1 MTLEGEQPLPAL
13 LAQVEATLTECARAK
28 GVELRPHRAVAGTN
42 DGAVSSAV
50 RAVVAS
56 AIANV
61 LSHAYQRHQHAFQRH
76 VASVSWSAGG
86 FDRFRDSAKAATAAT
101 KATGKALS
109 WTAAKGFGF
118 IKPDDGGEELFC
130 HFSSILDGKA
140 LKVGATVSFVKKYD
154 ERKGKDRA
162 EEVTGGCP
170 VEGGF
175 GSGDGGG
182 GGRGSGGAGGVNLGL
197 NLGGGGGRGSGGA
210 GGVTGPPPASKVQG
224 AAAMAPPAPFRRGG
238 SGGKGGGR
246 GSSQG
251 GRGSSVSSSHS
262 DTAGGWRRV
271 G

>member
-28 GVELRPHRAVAGTN
+28 GVELRPRRAVAGTN
-42 DGAVSSAV
+42 DAGTNDSGTSSAV

-61 LSHAYQRHQHAFQRH
+61 LNHAFQRH

-101 KATGKALS
+101 KAMAGRDRSRSPERGGESTKATGKALR
-109 WTAAKGFGF
+109 WNANGFGF
-118 IKPDDGGEELFC
+118 IKPDDGGEDLYC

-154 ERKGKDRA
+154 DRKGKDRA
-162 EEVTGGCP
+162 VEVTGGCP
-170 VEGGF
+170 EEGGF
-175 GSGDGGG
+175 GSGD
-182 GGRGSGGAGGVNLGL
+182 
-197 NLGGGGGRGSGGA
+197 GGGGGRGSGGA

-251 GRGSSVSSSHS
+251 GRGSSVSSRHS
-262 DTAGGWRRV
+262 DPAGGWRRV

>member
-42 DGAVSSAV
+42 DSAVSSAV

-101 KATGKALS
+101 KAMAGRDRSRSPERGGKSTKATGKALR
-109 WTAAKGFGF
+109 WNAKGFGF
-118 IKPDDGGEELFC
+118 IKPDDGGEDLFC
-130 HFSSILDGKA
+130 HYSSILDGKA

-154 ERKGKDRA
+154 ERKGNDCAK
-162 EEVTGGCP
+162 EVTGGCP
-170 VEGGF
+170 EEGGF
-175 GSGDGGG
+175 GSGD
-182 GGRGSGGAGGVNLGL
+182 
-197 NLGGGGGRGSGGA
+197 GGGGGRGSGGA

-246 GSSQG
+246 GSIQG

>member
-13 LAQVEATLTECARAK
+13 LAHVEATLTECARAK

-42 DGAVSSAV
+42 DSAVSSAV

-61 LSHAYQRHQHAFQRH
+61 LNHAFQRH

-101 KATGKALS
+101 KAMAGRDRSRFPERGGKSTKATGKALR
-109 WTAAKGFGF
+109 WNANGFGF
-118 IKPDDGGEELFC
+118 IKPDDGGEDLYC

-154 ERKGKDRA
+154 DRKGKDRA
-162 EEVTGGCP
+162 VEVTGGCP
-170 VEGGF
+170 EEGGF
-175 GSGDGGG
+175 GSGD
-182 GGRGSGGAGGVNLGL
+182 
-197 NLGGGGGRGSGGA
+197 GGGGGRGSGGA

-224 AAAMAPPAPFRRGG
+224 AAPFRRGG
-238 SGGKGGGR
+238 SGGKG
-246 GSSQG
+246 G

>member
-86 FDRFRDSAKAATAAT
+86 FDRFRDSAKAATKAT

-182 GGRGSGGAGGVNLGL
+182 GGRGSGGAGGV
-197 NLGGGGGRGSGGA
+197 
-210 GGVTGPPPASKVQG
+210 TGPPPASKVQG

>member
-28 GVELRPHRAVAGTN
+28 GVELRPRRAVAGTN
-42 DGAVSSAV
+42 DSGTSDSGSAVSSAV

-61 LSHAYQRHQHAFQRH
+61 LNHAFQRH

-101 KATGKALS
+101 KAMAGRDRSRFPERGGKSTKATGKALR
-109 WTAAKGFGF
+109 WNANGFGF
-118 IKPDDGGEELFC
+118 IKPDDGGEDLYC

-154 ERKGKDRA
+154 DRKGKDRA
-162 EEVTGGCP
+162 VEVTGGCP
-170 VEGGF
+170 EDGGF
-175 GSGDGGG
+175 GSGD
-182 GGRGSGGAGGVNLGL
+182 
-197 NLGGGGGRGSGGA
+197 GGGGGRGSGGA

-224 AAAMAPPAPFRRGG
+224 AAPFRRGG
-238 SGGKGGGR
+238 SGGKG
-246 GSSQG
+246 G

>member
-42 DGAVSSAV
+42 DSAVSSAV

-61 LSHAYQRHQHAFQRH
+61 LSHAFQRH

-101 KATGKALS
+101 KAMAGRDRSRFPERGGKSAKATGKALR
-109 WTAAKGFGF
+109 WNANGFGF
-118 IKPDDGGEELFC
+118 IKPDDGGEDLYC

-154 ERKGKDRA
+154 DRKGKDRA
-162 EEVTGGCP
+162 VEVTGGCP
-170 VEGGF
+170 EEGGF
-175 GSGDGGG
+175 GSGD
-182 GGRGSGGAGGVNLGL
+182 
-197 NLGGGGGRGSGGA
+197 GGGGGRGSGGA

-224 AAAMAPPAPFRRGG
+224 AAPFRRGG
-238 SGGKGGGR
+238 SGGKG
-246 GSSQG
+246 G

>member
-1 MTLEGEQPLPAL
+1 MTLGGEQPLPAL

-28 GVELRPHRAVAGTN
+28 GVELRPRRAVAGTN
-42 DGAVSSAV
+42 DAGTNDSGTSSAV

-61 LSHAYQRHQHAFQRH
+61 LNHAFQRH

-101 KATGKALS
+101 KATGKALR
-109 WTAAKGFGF
+109 WNANGFGF
-118 IKPDDGGEELFC
+118 IKPDDGGEDLFC
-130 HFSSILDGKA
+130 HYSSILDGKA
-140 LKVGATVSFVKKYD
+140 LKEGATVSFVKKYD

-170 VEGGF
+170 EEGGF
-175 GSGDGGG
+175 GSGD
-182 GGRGSGGAGGVNLGL
+182 
-197 NLGGGGGRGSGGA
+197 GGGGGRGSGGA

-246 GSSQG
+246 GSS
-251 GRGSSVSSSHS
+251 VSSSHS

>member
-28 GVELRPHRAVAGTN
+28 GVELRPRRAVAGTN
-42 DGAVSSAV
+42 DAGTNDSGTSSAV

-61 LSHAYQRHQHAFQRH
+61 LNHAFQRH

-101 KATGKALS
+101 TAMAGRDRSRFPERGGKSTKATGKALR
-109 WTAAKGFGF
+109 WNANGFGF
-118 IKPDDGGEELFC
+118 IKPDDGGEDLYC

-170 VEGGF
+170 EEGGF
-175 GSGDGGG
+175 GSGD
-182 GGRGSGGAGGVNLGL
+182 
-197 NLGGGGGRGSGGA
+197 GGGGGRGSGGA

-224 AAAMAPPAPFRRGG
+224 AAPFRRGG
-238 SGGKGGGR
+238 SGGKG
-246 GSSQG
+246 G

>member
-1 MTLEGEQPLPAL
+1 MTLDGEQPLPAL

-61 LSHAYQRHQHAFQRH
+61 LNYAFQRHQHAFQRH

-162 EEVTGGCP
+162 VEVTGGCP
-170 VEGGF
+170 EEGGF
-175 GSGDGGG
+175 GSGD
-182 GGRGSGGAGGVNLGL
+182 
-197 NLGGGGGRGSGGA
+197 GGGGGRGSGGA

-224 AAAMAPPAPFRRGG
+224 ASAMAPPAPFRRGG

-246 GSSQG
+246 GSS
-251 GRGSSVSSSHS
+251 VSSSHS

>member
-42 DGAVSSAV
+42 DSAVSSAV

-61 LSHAYQRHQHAFQRH
+61 LSHAFQRH

-101 KATGKALS
+101 KAMAGRDRSRFPERGGKSAKATGKALR
-109 WTAAKGFGF
+109 WNANGFGF
-118 IKPDDGGEELFC
+118 IKPDDGGEDLYC

-154 ERKGKDRA
+154 ERKGNDCAK
-162 EEVTGGCP
+162 EVTGGCP
-170 VEGGF
+170 EEGGF
-175 GSGDGGG
+175 GSGDGGD
-182 GGRGSGGAGGVNLGL
+182 
-197 NLGGGGGRGSGGA
+197 GGRGSGGA

-246 GSSQG
+246 GSS
-251 GRGSSVSSSHS
+251 VSSSHS